1 MRQIVVDYARRR
13 RAQKRGGGEE
23 PLSIRES
30 SLGKDEANV
39 DVFDLH
45 RALEALTSRSERL
58 GKLVELR
65 FFGGLTF
72 EEAAEVLGLSKRTA
86 HRDWRKA
93 RAFLYNEL
101 GGAPV

>member
-39 DVFDLH
+39 DVLDLH

-58 GKLVELR
+58 YERGHDDSVR
-65 FFGGLTF
+65 YVHS
-72 EEAAEVLGLSKRTA
+72 EESSYPERES
-86 HRDWRKA
+86 
-93 RAFLYNEL
+93 
-101 GGAPV
+101 